1 MAAASEHPESELIQS
16 QDGLERT
23 LLPVNSQG

>member
-16 QDGLERT
+16 YDGLERT